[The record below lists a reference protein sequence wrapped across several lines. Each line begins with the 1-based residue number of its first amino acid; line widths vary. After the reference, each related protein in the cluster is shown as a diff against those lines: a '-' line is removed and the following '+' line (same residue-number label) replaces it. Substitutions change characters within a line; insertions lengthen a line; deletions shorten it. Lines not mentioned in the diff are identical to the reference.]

1 MPIKLKNLTKKF
13 GDYTAV
19 NNITLSIEDSKITVL
34 IGPSGCGKTTTL
46 KMING
51 LIKRTEGNI
60 FFNEISIDKINP
72 IDLRRRIGYV
82 IQEIGLFPHMNVY
95 QNIAVVPKL
104 LGWKENKIKNRIN
117 ELLELVNLNPE
128 ENIFKYPKQLSGGQK
143 QRVGVARALAAD
155 PEILLMDEPFGAIDP
170 INREKLQD
178 AFIDIQEKIK
188 KTIVFVTHDIR
199 EAIKLGDSISVFN
212 TGKIEQSGKTFEI
225 IKKPKNKF
233 VSNLIGN
240 HAEINTLE
248 FRKAENS
255 IDKDFSAVKIN
266 ASDTNL
272 LKEQKN
278 SYVIFLDDNNN
289 FLGILSKEKIS
300 QLSTENYLNN
310 LKTYFITPDSTLLD
324 AAGIMLS
331 KGINTVPVI
340 SAEKKVLGVIKYETI
355 FQEE

>member
-19 NNITLSIEDSKITVL
+19 NNITLSIEDSEITVL

-178 AFIDIQEKIK
+178 A
-188 KTIVFVTHDIR
+188 
-199 EAIKLGDSISVFN
+199 L
-212 TGKIEQSGKTFEI
+212 
-225 IKKPKNKF
+225 
-233 VSNLIGN
+233 
-240 HAEINTLE
+240 
-248 FRKAENS
+248 
-255 IDKDFSAVKIN
+255 
-266 ASDTNL
+266 
-272 LKEQKN
+272 
-278 SYVIFLDDNNN
+278 
-289 FLGILSKEKIS
+289 
-300 QLSTENYLNN
+300 
-310 LKTYFITPDSTLLD
+310 
-324 AAGIMLS
+324 
-331 KGINTVPVI
+331 
-340 SAEKKVLGVIKYETI
+340 
-355 FQEE
+355 